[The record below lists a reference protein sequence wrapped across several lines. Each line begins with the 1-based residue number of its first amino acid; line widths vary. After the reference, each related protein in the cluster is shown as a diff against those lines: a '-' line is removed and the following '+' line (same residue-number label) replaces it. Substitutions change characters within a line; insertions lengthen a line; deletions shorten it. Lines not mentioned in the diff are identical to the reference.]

1 MMGIR
6 RGLAAVAT
14 LLLLLGCQA
23 ASPAAASGE
32 TREAAIQRA
41 HALYA
46 SRISEGAAKETAT
59 REAAALLR
67 KRPDVRDAEI
77 TGSDSVLVT
86 FTDGERVMVLLGSG
100 RL

>member
-1 MMGIR
+1 MKGTR
-6 RGLAAVAT
+6 RSLAAIAT
-14 LLLLLGCQA
+14 LMMLLGCQ
-23 ASPAAASGE
+23 PAPDEARE
-32 TREAAIQRA
+32 TTIQKA
-41 HALYA
+41 HVLFA
-46 SRISEGAAKETAT
+46 SRISEGAARETAT